1 MTSSSS
7 IRAALNTSLVHR
19 RTYKHSMRTHKYA
32 RTHTHMLTLRHNGG
46 GKGPLGYK
54 GRKAAHMLAGA
65 GQSAKISMLG
75 AV

>member
-1 MTSSSS
+1 M
-7 IRAALNTSLVHR
+7 L
-19 RTYKHSMRTHKYA
+19 
-32 RTHTHMLTLRHNGG
+32 THTHTLAHMHTHTHTHTHITSHNSRTQHVCKHIRHNGG